1 MPPIKPLSYRD
12 VIKKL
17 RKLGF
22 VFRRATGGSH
32 EIWWNEKTKKTCV
45 VPHHR
50 EVKIGTIKSIIKQA
64 GINVEK
70 FVKV

>member
-1 MPPIKPLSYRD
+1 MSNISPLSYRE

-22 VFRRATGGSH
+22 AFRRATGGSH
-32 EIWWNEKTKKTCV
+32 EIWWNESTKKTCV

-50 EVKIGTIKSIIKQA
+50 EVKVGTLRSILKQA
-64 GINVEK
+64 AISEK
-70 FVKV
+70 DFLEK

>member
-1 MPPIKPLSYRD
+1 MSPLSYRD

-32 EIWWNEKTKKTCV
+32 EIWWNEATRKTCV
-45 VPHHR
+45 VPHHK
-50 EVKIGTIKSIIKQA
+50 EIKPGTLKSILRQA
-64 GINVEK
+64 GITKKEFSAK
-70 FVKV
+70 

>member
-1 MPPIKPLSYRD
+1 MARLIPLSYRV

-22 VFRRATGGSH
+22 AFRRSTGGTH
-32 EIWWNEKTKKTCV
+32 EIWWNELTRKTCI

-50 EVKIGTIKSIIKQA
+50 EVKVGTLRSIIRQA
-64 GINVEK
+64 GVATNEFLK
-70 FVKV
+70 E

>member
-1 MPPIKPLSYRD
+1 MTNISPLSYRE

-17 RKLGF
+17 RKLEF

-45 VPHHR
+45 VPHHKEIKR
-50 EVKIGTIKSIIKQA
+50 GTLRSIIKQA
-64 GINVEK
+64 GITEQN
-70 FVKV
+70 FLNS

>member
-1 MPPIKPLSYRD
+1 MSNVRPLPYRK

-22 VFRRATGGSH
+22 VFRRSTGGSH
-32 EIWWNEKTKKTCV
+32 EVWWNEKTRKTCI

-50 EVKIGTIKSIIKQA
+50 EVRA
-64 GINVEK
+64 GIIRSILRQAEISEKKFLNV
-70 FVKV
+70 